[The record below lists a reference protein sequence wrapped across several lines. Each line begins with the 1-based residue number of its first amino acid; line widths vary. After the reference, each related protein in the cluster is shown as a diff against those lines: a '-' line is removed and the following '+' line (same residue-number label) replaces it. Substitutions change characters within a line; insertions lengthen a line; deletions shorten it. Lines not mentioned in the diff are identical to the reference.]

1 MNLKDVIRK
10 VMQREVK
17 PPEGEVWVTEVCGC
31 LRRAWYKRRYGEEIT
46 KDMIVGIKGHNI
58 LLPKLAE
65 ELGCT
70 YEVRIE
76 IPVDSYIL
84 VGKADLVCEDR
95 VIELKLSNSLHIR
108 DEWITQANTY
118 AVALGKDKFTI
129 AIIGNSIITKD
140 YPANKALFKIV
151 LETAKI
157 YIKHIK
163 ANKPPPPMY
172 GDWCKYC
179 PYRKECNKEK
189 SITEYMR

>member
-1 MNLKDVIRK
+1 MNLKEVIRK
-10 VMQREVK
+10 VMQREVN

-31 LRRAWYKRRYGEEIT
+31 LRRSWFRRKYGEEVT
-46 KDMIVGIKGHNI
+46 KDMIAGIKGHNI

-65 ELGCT
+65 ELGCA

-76 IPVDSYIL
+76 IPVNNHVL

-95 VIELKLSNSLHIR
+95 VIELKLSNSLRIR
-108 DEWITQANTY
+108 DEWVTQANTY
-118 AVALGKDKFTI
+118 AVALGKSKFTI

-163 ANKPPPPMY
+163 ANKPPLPMY

-189 SITEYMR
+189 SITDYMH

>member
-1 MNLKDVIRK
+1 MNLKEIIKK
-10 VMQREVK
+10 VMRREIN
-17 PPEGEVWVTEVCGC
+17 PLEGEVWVTEVCGC
-31 LRRAWYKRRYGEEIT
+31 LRRSWFRRKYGEEVT
-46 KDMIVGIKGHNI
+46 KDMIAGIKGHNI

-65 ELGCT
+65 ELGCA

-76 IPVDSYIL
+76 IPVNSYVL

-108 DEWITQANTY
+108 DEWVTQANTY

-140 YPANKALFKIV
+140 YPANKALFKVV
-151 LETAKI
+151 LESARI
-157 YIKHIK
+157 FIKYVEK
-163 ANKPPPPMY
+163 DVPPLPMY
-172 GDWCKYC
+172 GDWCRYC